1 MPYIH
6 IAAHWNN
13 LHLTFRQKYSIIA
26 LKGEC
31 KLGKKAQRTLNLTLS
46 DSLIC
51 EIEKH
56 SNKENI
62 TKSEF
67 VALAVKKYLRE
78 KSRIEIE
85 SLKKG
90 YREMGNINLII
101 AENSLLSDESALNI
115 YEDFLSESEK

>member
-1 MPYIH
+1 M
-6 IAAHWNN
+6 
-13 LHLTFRQKYSIIA
+13 
-26 LKGEC
+26 
-31 KLGKKAQRTLNLTLS
+31 GKKAQRTLNLTLS

-56 SNKENI
+56 SNKENK